1 MILLHEKLDNTR
13 NIITTILIQRAEYIL
28 YKKQNLL
35 LVRANKNV
43 PTEAF

>member
-13 NIITTILIQRAEYIL
+13 NVTITILIRRAEYTL

-35 LVRANKNV
+35 LTRANNKV

>member
-13 NIITTILIQRAEYIL
+13 NVTITILIKRAEYIL
-28 YKKQNLL
+28 CKKQNLL
-35 LVRANKNV
+35 LVRANNNV

>member
-13 NIITTILIQRAEYIL
+13 NITITILIQKAEYIL

-35 LVRANKNV
+35 LVRVNNNV